1 VSRLADHRALALT
14 AATTLAAVA
23 ALLVLGL
30 AGWPGVAN
38 GCFESMRP
46 NCFCEAPRR
55 GLVAQPSNTFSN
67 LGFVAVGLAIAAV
80 ADRSRRRERSREPA
94 AVPLRGSASL
104 QTLFAV
110 VTAFLGP
117 GSMALHASF
126 TKWGGAVDVAS
137 MYLYAALLVA
147 YGVTR
152 AYALSAPAFAA
163 IYAPLAALLVAS
175 KLALPW
181 SSDVL
186 FGAVLAAAGASDV
199 LAVRRRR
206 DLVRERRL
214 LLLAGALFAVAFAIW
229 LPSRSGG
236 PLCVPGSG
244 V

>member
-1 VSRLADHRALALT
+1 
-14 AATTLAAVA
+14 
-23 ALLVLGL
+23 
-30 AGWPGVAN
+30 
-38 GCFESMRP
+38 MRP
-46 NCFCEAPRR
+46 NCFCEGPHP

-80 ADRSRRRERSREPA
+80 ADRSRRRKRSGAA
-94 AVPLRGSASL
+94 AVPLRSSAPL

-126 TKWGGAVDVAS
+126 TRWGGEVDVAS

-152 AYALSAPAFAA
+152 AYDLPVRGFAA

-236 PLCVPGSG
+236 PLCVAESWIQGHAVWHLLCAASAGAVFAYLRSERERAPAP
-244 V
+244 VR